1 MRNIEKA
8 LLTDYSGKWDVNG
21 LDGERL
27 AKRLQAIA
35 EIGQTAEGGS
45 RRIGFSQE
53 EQAAKEL
60 VMDWMEALG
69 MEVKQDGAMNVFGW
83 INGENPNLP
92 AIVTG
97 SHLDTVPN
105 GGHIDGV
112 LGVLAPVEILES
124 LHAEGRK
131 PERTIV
137 IAIFTNEEGACF
149 NSGFTGSQAI
159 TKAYTDETL
168 AKLQH
173 GDERFSDVLKRN
185 GSSIETYKQASL
197 PVDEASLFVEVHIEQ
212 GTQLEKI
219 NQACGIVSGIAGPLW
234 LEVTFTGRTDHAGN
248 TPMNDRQDALAA
260 AGDFIRRIPAI
271 PAKHSDSAV
280 ATVGKIDV
288 HPNGINVIAGEVTC
302 YVDIRDIYE
311 EKRAAV
317 LKDIIAQLQVIN
329 ETHHVQSTWRE
340 SANTAP
346 VLIEKEWIDQWKSIF
361 HDHGLEPIKIVS
373 GAGHDAMIMAH
384 MMPVTMLFVRSKD
397 GISHHPAEWTSLGD
411 AMEAIYLL
419 KKYIQAY

>member
-1 MRNIEKA
+1 MRNIEAA
-8 LLTDYSGKWDVNG
+8 LIKDYSRKWDIQG
-21 LDGERL
+21 LDGKRL

-35 EIGQTAEGGS
+35 AIGQTAEGGS
-45 RRIGFSQE
+45 KRIGFSKE
-53 EQAAKEL
+53 EQAAKEG
-60 VMDWMEALG
+60 VIEWMEALG
-69 MEVKQDGAMNVFGW
+69 METRQDGAMNVFGW
-83 INGENPNLP
+83 IVGEKPDLP

-105 GGHIDGV
+105 GGHFDGV
-112 LGVLAPVEILES
+112 LGVLAPLEVIEA

-168 AKLQH
+168 DKLRH
-173 GDERFSDVLKRN
+173 GEETFADVLKRN
-185 GSSIETYKQASL
+185 GSSIETYKQAGL

-219 NQACGIVSGIAGPLW
+219 KQACGIVSGIAGPLW
-234 LEVTFTGRTDHAGN
+234 LEVTFSGRTDHAGN
-248 TPMNDRQDALAA
+248 TPMHDRQDALAA
-260 AGDFIRRIPAI
+260 ASDFIAGIPAI
-271 PAKHSDSAV
+271 PGKHSDTAV

-317 LKDIIAQLQVIN
+317 LRDIIAQLQAI
-329 ETHHVQSTWRE
+329 EEKHHVQTTWRE

-346 VLIEKEWIDQWKSIF
+346 VVIEKQWINKWKGIF
-361 HDHGLEPIKIVS
+361 HTYGMEPIKIVS
-373 GAGHDAMIMAH
+373 GAGHDAMILADI
-384 MMPVTMLFVRSKD
+384 MPVTMLFVRSMD
-397 GISHHPAEWTSLGD
+397 GISHHPAEWTSLDD
-411 AMEAIYLL
+411 AMEAIFLL
-419 KKYIQAY
+419 KTYIETY